1 MKPEN
6 YSPNLLTPD
15 DEDMTASP
23 HSQHGHTN
31 TSSIDQQDSTDD
43 ENVQERNI
51 TSSSAVPGEVKTNTT
66 PTLKVM
72 FLKAWLGFITL
83 VIVLC
88 ITYVVIEKEKTAWA
102 IANYKMAQTLSE
114 PTLVAE
120 QVEKG
125 WFFSTTKRKYSS
137 IQERMGGTIQDNLQV
152 EDRSH
157 YKNKPADDEL

>member
-1 MKPEN
+1 M
-6 YSPNLLTPD
+6 L
-15 DEDMTASP
+15 
-23 HSQHGHTN
+23 
-31 TSSIDQQDSTDD
+31 
-43 ENVQERNI
+43 
-51 TSSSAVPGEVKTNTT
+51 
-66 PTLKVM
+66 
-72 FLKAWLGFITL
+72 LKAWLGFVTL

-88 ITYVVIEKEKTAWA
+88 ITYVVIEKEKTARVV
-102 IANYKMAQTLSE
+102 ANYKMVQTLSE